1 VAIST
6 DYGSYG
12 GFHNTGQSS
21 LSAAEPDCHARIRSY
36 GGVHASMWFI
46 NNVYYCFGSGM
57 TSPSWTLYW
66 VPYSGESYLYSYSRR
81 RLSEDGSAQM
91 VVSEIPTTYNADD
104 LSADQAE
111 LVAQIAAAVAEVQ
124 A

>member
-1 VAIST
+1 VAISS

-21 LSAAEPDCHARIRSY
+21 LSAAESHCHARVRGY
-36 GGVHASMWFI
+36 GGSFASIWSI
-46 NNVYYCFGSGM
+46 GSSHYCFGSG
-57 TSPSWTLYW
+57 SDNGSWALYW
-66 VPYSGESYLYSYSRR
+66 VPYSGYSYLYNHGGR
-81 RLSEDGSAQM
+81 RLSEDDSAQM
-91 VVSEIPTTYNADD
+91 VAQIPTTYNADD

-111 LVAQIAAAVAEVQ
+111 LVAQIDAAVAEVQ